1 MLSIFTTDSEY
12 QGFIKDIKS
21 KIKSV
26 QIKAALA
33 INEEGI
39 KLYRE
44 IGKDIVQRQEEAKW
58 GSNFIEQMSRDLK
71 EEFPDH
77 KGYSKSNLFYMRKFY
92 SFYKNCDEK
101 FQQLAGKIPWG
112 HHQMIMDKVN
122 DPETGMFYIQKTI
135 EAGWSRDVLAHQ
147 IASNLYGRQG
157 QAVNN
162 LTTTLPQEDS
172 EMMGQLVKSP
182 YIFDILGLGD
192 EYKERDL
199 QKALMQNITQFLLEL
214 GTGFAFVGQ
223 YYRLELAGEEFEI
236 DLLFYHMKA
245 NRYLVVELK
254 TTKFDASFLSKLGIY
269 MEAVDQEL
277 LSNVDK
283 PSVGLLICKEKN
295 DLFVEYALKQVNAPI
310 IVADYKLNQELE
322 MILPSKEE
330 IEAIVDRTLDQVSK
344 DTTDYKA

>member
-1 MLSIFTTDSEY
+1 MHSELTTDSNY

-21 KIKSV
+21 KIKSA

-33 INEEGI
+33 VNEEGI
-39 KLYRE
+39 NLYRE
-44 IGKDIVQRQEEAKW
+44 IGREIVSKQETHNW
-58 GSNFIEQMSRDLK
+58 GSKLIEQLSNDIK
-71 EEFPDH
+71 SEFPNQT
-77 KGYSKSNLFYMRKFY
+77 GYSRSNLFYMRKFY
-92 SFYKNCDEK
+92 LFYKDQGEIV
-101 FQQLAGKIPWG
+101 QRSAGQIPWR
-112 HHQMIMDKVN
+112 HHQLIMDKIS
-122 DPETGMFYIQKTI
+122 DIDTAIFYIKKTA
-135 EAGWSRDVLAHQ
+135 EMGWSRDVLAHH

-172 EMMGQLVKSP
+172 EMMNQLVKSP
-182 YIFDILGLGD
+182 YVFDILGLG
-192 EYKERDL
+192 EEHKERDL

-223 YYRLELAGEEFEI
+223 YYRLELAGEELEI

-269 MEAVDQEL
+269 MEAVDQKL
-277 LSNVDK
+277 LSKVDK

-322 MILPSKEE
+322 MVLPSKEE

-344 DTTDYKA
+344 DTAGDKA